1 MTKRIYDV
9 VLNSKGYIFAPG
21 IGSSNSSIVTPFAP
35 KQVSGDYS
43 LADFE
48 QYSIVAQSNL
58 QGGMGQLRY
67 ATAEKFLWAYRV
79 DTRGERVTLGPK
91 LQSSQP
97 TSRDANGMVGVLDA
111 AGDMLNLGMCAEPED
126 QTRTWVTLDAG
137 TTKIAVPF
145 TTPGGGSFTPTDLS
159 GLKLWLKADTGVYQD
174 SAGTTPVASNNDPVG
189 KWTDQSGQGNHFT
202 QATAGSRPTYK
213 TNVQNSLPGI
223 AGDAAADYLSGTA
236 PITGSGNRTLIIVYK
251 AGHADSTHYDL
262 DLGYNSAAGGDWSLS
277 SKLGVHVTSGS
288 REWNAAKST
297 ANYEIVTIRQEGSN
311 TNILQAWVDGVSKSA
326 TATTAQAIS
335 TANTGATIFTR
346 NPAGGYSS
354 STICE
359 ILLYDSAL
367 STTDREQV
375 EAYLGTRYN
384 ISVTSSGS
392 GNYKLQRLW
401 AYVRSLS
408 GISASTLNYSVNA
421 DSSGSPGAAVTNGTT
436 ANATVTDISYQGGWL
451 SLSCGTLMSTLTA
464 ATQYWLVVNFTV
476 SGNESLDVLTASD
489 SDISDVYKT
498 YNGSTWAAGTT
509 ATAAIVA
516 QYVNLHPDT
525 PPVKFIEWDNFVYAL
540 AGKRVYKLTSP
551 TTMSVANDGSGIKAL
566 ASDITDGMLVQKTAD
581 TAAKMLVAMG
591 TGTDITYWDGVTT
604 WTAVTNIKAD
614 RLTQHDNLFWR
625 AANDTTN
632 GVFVMGTS
640 DYADWTTA
648 GTGGPKARIGDRRY
662 PVVALFSWKGNLYAG
677 KQDGLY
683 AITYSDTYPAAAA
696 TIQANKLLDFSGE
709 IHENTFSAWAVFQD
723 DLYFP
728 LANGLA
734 RYSSS
739 NVLSSVSPEVG
750 LLEQAQQ
757 RGRFSALT
765 GTLGQ
770 LYALFESSE
779 SDWSQVLAYTGT
791 GWHGLATTDRTG
803 DPGKALLVDSGVF
816 SDSPRIW
823 LSSHCI
829 VSSFVQPTWTT
840 RRWTYSDR
848 TSASE
853 VQFFTRDSSTLAEVT
868 GRLYTSWID
877 GDLLNVPK
885 YWAEVDVVGA
895 NLSTSVRYLAVYY
908 RTEETAD
915 FTLLTNVTTEPVQ
928 TVTIGVSSRKL
939 QLRFDFISTQSYDSP
954 QMLGYALRYTARPD
968 VQERFQFQVVL
979 AKGLRLHNGAVDL
992 RSLATQKSDLKAAR
1006 QAQTAVTLIDEEGT
1020 SYSVH
1025 LDQLGFQRQTAVR
1038 VNDSEYDVAWI
1049 ATVGATEA

>member
-1 MTKRIYDV
+1 M
-9 VLNSKGYIFAPG
+9 
-21 IGSSNSSIVTPFAP
+21 
-35 KQVSGDYS
+35 
-43 LADFE
+43 
-48 QYSIVAQSNL
+48 
-58 QGGMGQLRY
+58 
-67 ATAEKFLWAYRV
+67 
-79 DTRGERVTLGPK
+79 
-91 LQSSQP
+91 
-97 TSRDANGMVGVLDA
+97 
-111 AGDMLNLGMCAEPED
+111 
-126 QTRTWVTLDAG
+126 
-137 TTKIAVPF
+137 
-145 TTPGGGSFTPTDLS
+145 
-159 GLKLWLKADTGVYQD
+159 
-174 SAGTTPVASNNDPVG
+174 
-189 KWTDQSGQGNHFT
+189 
-202 QATAGSRPTYK
+202 
-213 TNVQNSLPGI
+213 
-223 AGDAAADYLSGTA
+223 
-236 PITGSGNRTLIIVYK
+236 
-251 AGHADSTHYDL
+251 
-262 DLGYNSAAGGDWSLS
+262 
-277 SKLGVHVTSGS
+277 
-288 REWNAAKST
+288 
-297 ANYEIVTIRQEGSN
+297 
-311 TNILQAWVDGVSKSA
+311 
-326 TATTAQAIS
+326 
-335 TANTGATIFTR
+335 
-346 NPAGGYSS
+346 
-354 STICE
+354 
-359 ILLYDSAL
+359 
-367 STTDREQV
+367 
-375 EAYLGTRYN
+375 
-384 ISVTSSGS
+384 
-392 GNYKLQRLW
+392 
-401 AYVRSLS
+401 
-408 GISASTLNYSVNA
+408 
-421 DSSGSPGAAVTNGTT
+421 
-436 ANATVTDISYQGGWL
+436 
-451 SLSCGTLMSTLTA
+451 
-464 ATQYWLVVNFTV
+464 
-476 SGNESLDVLTASD
+476 
-489 SDISDVYKT
+489 
-498 YNGSTWAAGTT
+498 
-509 ATAAIVA
+509 
-516 QYVNLHPDT
+516 
-525 PPVKFIEWDNFVYAL
+525 
-540 AGKRVYKLTSP
+540 
-551 TTMSVANDGSGIKAL
+551 
-566 ASDITDGMLVQKTAD
+566 
-581 TAAKMLVAMG
+581 
-591 TGTDITYWDGVTT
+591 
-604 WTAVTNIKAD
+604 
-614 RLTQHDNLFWR
+614 
-625 AANDTTN
+625 
-632 GVFVMGTS
+632 
-640 DYADWTTA
+640 
-648 GTGGPKARIGDRRY
+648 
-662 PVVALFSWKGNLYAG
+662 
-677 KQDGLY
+677 
-683 AITYSDTYPAAAA
+683 
-696 TIQANKLLDFSGE
+696 DFSGE